1 MMDTA
6 ENAPRKFSARWFYET
21 FWGFPTRLLL
31 RPFKRFDEL
40 KFEHRGSYIFAFFV
54 LILESLT
61 AVMNYV
67 YTGFLINYNDIY
79 RVNSLYLSL
88 TVLFP
93 VGLFVLGNWCVT
105 TLLDG
110 KGKLGE
116 IFLVTMYALFPMCLL
131 QLLGLLL
138 SNVLTLDEMV
148 MVTALTAIGG
158 LLFFV
163 YLFIGLAV
171 IHEYGFGR
179 CVGCM
184 LLTLAAM
191 MILVFILM
199 LLFALV
205 SDVWDFV
212 TVFSK
217 ELMLKF
223 F

>member
-1 MMDTA
+1 MTDSVKK
-6 ENAPRKFSARWFYET
+6 NRLDIHWFYET

-31 RPFKRFDEL
+31 RPFKRFDEM
-40 KFEHRGSYIFAFFV
+40 KYERKGSYAFAFFV
-54 LILESLT
+54 LILASLIS
-61 AVMNYV
+61 VMTYV
-67 YTGFLINYNDIY
+67 YKGFLINYNDIY
-79 RVNSLYLSL
+79 RVNSLYLAL

-110 KGKLGE
+110 KGRLGE
-116 IFLVTMYALFPMCLL
+116 IFQATMYAMFPLCLL

-138 SNVLTLDEMV
+138 SNVLVLDEMV
-148 MVTALTAIGG
+148 IVTALTGIGG
-158 LLFFV
+158 VLFFV

-179 CVGCM
+179 CIGCL
-184 LLTLAAM
+184 LLTLIAM

-205 SDVWDFV
+205 SDVVDFI

>member
-1 MMDTA
+1 MTESVKKNRLDIH
-6 ENAPRKFSARWFYET
+6 WFYET

-31 RPFKRFDEL
+31 RPFKRFDEM
-40 KFEHRGSYIFAFFV
+40 KYERKGSYVFAFFV
-54 LILESLT
+54 LILASLIS
-61 AVMNYV
+61 VMNYV
-67 YTGFLINYNDIY
+67 YQGFLINYNDIY
-79 RVNSLYLSL
+79 RVNSLYLAL

-110 KGKLGE
+110 KGRLGE
-116 IFLVTMYALFPMCLL
+116 IFQATMYAMFPFCLL

-138 SNVLTLDEMV
+138 SNVLVLDEMV
-148 MVTALTAIGG
+148 IVTALTAIGG
-158 LLFFV
+158 VLFFV

-171 IHEYGFGR
+171 VHEYSFGR
-179 CVGCM
+179 CIGSL
-184 LLTLAAM
+184 LLTLIAM
-191 MILVFILM
+191 MVLVFILM

-205 SDVWDFV
+205 SDVWDFIR
-212 TVFSK
+212 VFSK

>member
-1 MMDTA
+1 MTDI
-6 ENAPRKFSARWFYET
+6 ARRRHIDRHWIYET
-21 FWGFPTRLLL
+21 FWGFPMRLLV
-31 RPFKRFDEL
+31 RPFKRFDEM
-40 KFEHRGSYIFAFFV
+40 KYERKGSYAFAFFV
-54 LILESLT
+54 LILASLIS
-61 AVMNYV
+61 VMNYV
-67 YTGFLINYNDIY
+67 YQGFLINYNDIY
-79 RVNSLYLSL
+79 RVNSLYLAL

-110 KGKLGE
+110 KGRLGE
-116 IFLVTMYALFPMCLL
+116 VFQVTMYALFPMCLL
-131 QLLGLLL
+131 QLLGLIL
-138 SNVLTLDEMV
+138 SNVLLLDEMV
-148 MVTALTAIGG
+148 IVTALTGIGG
-158 LLFFV
+158 VLFFV

-171 IHEYGFGR
+171 VHEYTFAR
-179 CVGCM
+179 CIGCL

-191 MILVFILM
+191 MVLVFILM

-212 TVFSK
+212 RVFSK